1 MIINPPHLIMNHSLE
16 DINIGIIG
24 LGYVGLPL
32 ACLFAGKY
40 PVTGTDINAERV
52 AEIAGGVDKTGELSS
67 DELARVIGNGLN
79 VTDKISAMTDCNV
92 YIITVP
98 TPVDIDNIPDLTP
111 LRDAS
116 RSVASV
122 LRPGDT
128 VIYESTVYPGATEEE
143 CVPLLEEGS
152 GLRYNLDFH
161 VGYSP
166 ERVNPGDREHR
177 VENISKIT
185 SGSSAEAAD
194 FVDRL
199 YASVLKAPTF
209 RAASIKTAEAAKIL
223 ENTQRDINIAFIN
236 EAAMVFNA
244 LGIDTAEVIKA
255 ASSKWNFVPIRPGL
269 VGGHCI
275 GVDPYYFI
283 YKARKKGME
292 PRLMSEARRVN
303 NYISEYVAGRVRHLM
318 KKKGIPVK
326 DSKILLLGFAFKENC
341 TDVRNTK
348 VTDIYNA
355 LSDFTDNIDIYDPY
369 VAPKRAKDATGMT
382 IINDF
387 TQVEKRQYDAV
398 IYCVDHDEFARL
410 DIRRMLRHNSVVYD
424 VKSALDK
431 ALVDERL

>member
-1 MIINPPHLIMNHSLE
+1 MNHSLE

-143 CVPLLEEGS
+143 CVPLLEE
-152 GLRYNLDFH
+152 
-161 VGYSP
+161 
-166 ERVNPGDREHR
+166 
-177 VENISKIT
+177 
-185 SGSSAEAAD
+185 GSSAEAAD

>member
-1 MIINPPHLIMNHSLE
+1 MIITPPHLIMNHSLE

-209 RAASIKTAEAAKIL
+209 RAASIPPKQPKYSKTP
-223 ENTQRDINIAFIN
+223 
-236 EAAMVFNA
+236 NA
-244 LGIDTAEVIKA
+244 T
-255 ASSKWNFVPIRPGL
+255 S
-269 VGGHCI
+269 
-275 GVDPYYFI
+275 
-283 YKARKKGME
+283 
-292 PRLMSEARRVN
+292 
-303 NYISEYVAGRVRHLM
+303 
-318 KKKGIPVK
+318 
-326 DSKILLLGFAFKENC
+326 
-341 TDVRNTK
+341 T
-348 VTDIYNA
+348 
-355 LSDFTDNIDIYDPY
+355 
-369 VAPKRAKDATGMT
+369 
-382 IINDF
+382 
-387 TQVEKRQYDAV
+387 
-398 IYCVDHDEFARL
+398 
-410 DIRRMLRHNSVVYD
+410 
-424 VKSALDK
+424 
-431 ALVDERL
+431 

>member
-1 MIINPPHLIMNHSLE
+1 MTITPPHLIMKHSLE
-16 DINIGIIG
+16 DINIGVIG

-32 ACLFAGKY
+32 ACLFARKY
-40 PVTGTDINAERV
+40 PVTGTDINRTRV
-52 AEIAGGVDKTGELSS
+52 AEIGSGIDSTGELS
-67 DELARVIGNGLN
+67 DVELAQVLGNGLT
-79 VTDKISAMTDCNV
+79 VTADIKDMAGCNV
-92 YIITVP
+92 YIVTVP
-98 TPVDIDNIPDLTP
+98 TPVDTDNMPDLSP

-116 RSVASV
+116 RHVASV
-122 LRPGDT
+122 LRHGDI

-152 GLRYNLDFH
+152 GLKYNRDFF

-177 VENISKIT
+177 IESISKIT
-185 SGSSAEAAD
+185 SGSTAEAAE

-199 YASVLKAPTF
+199 YASVLKAPTY
-209 RAASIKTAEAAKIL
+209 RASSIKTAEAAKVL

-236 EAAMVFNA
+236 EAAMVFNS
-244 LGIDTAEVIKA
+244 LGVDTAEVIRA
-255 ASSKWNFVPIRPGL
+255 ASTKWNFVHVKPGL

-275 GVDPYYFI
+275 GVDPYYLI
-283 YKARKKGME
+283 YKARQSGSE

-303 NYISEYVAGRVRHLM
+303 NYIGEYVAGRVRHLM
-318 KKKGIPVK
+318 KKKGIQIK

-348 VTDIYNA
+348 VTDLYNA
-355 LSDFTDNIDIYDPY
+355 LSDFTHDIDIYDPH
-369 VAPKRAKDATGMT
+369 VDPKRAKAITGMT
-382 IINDF
+382 VLNELPP
-387 TQVEKRQYDAV
+387 VEKRQYDAI
-398 IYCVDHDEFARL
+398 IYCVDHKEFARL
-410 DIRRMLRHNSVVYD
+410 DIRHMLRHNAVVYD